1 MNTEFSDNDLGN
13 IQLRHA
19 MLSSVYS
26 VLKNYM
32 MCMDRSYFG
41 NRGREETE
49 LTDNLHKTIH
59 CIEDVMHKYYNEEAA
74 ILEH

>member
-1 MNTEFSDNDLGN
+1 MNEYNEADLGN

-19 MLSSVYS
+19 MLSSVHS

-32 MCMDRSYFG
+32 LCMDRNYFG
-41 NRGREETE
+41 SPCEEE
-49 LTDNLHKTIH
+49 RNLADNLHKTMKH
-59 CIEDVMHKYYNEEAA
+59 VENVMNKYYNEEAA